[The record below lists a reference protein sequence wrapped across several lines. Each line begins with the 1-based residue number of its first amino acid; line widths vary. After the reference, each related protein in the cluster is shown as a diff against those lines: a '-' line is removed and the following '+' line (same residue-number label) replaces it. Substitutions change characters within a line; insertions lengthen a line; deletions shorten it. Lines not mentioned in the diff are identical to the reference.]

1 MFGILFGVL
10 CLAGAALVLRR
21 PYAFGHGGGWHRGFH
36 GGRGRRGWD
45 DAGGG
50 WGGRGPGRG
59 FGEPG
64 RARRMLRFVYER
76 LGTSPAQETVL
87 ADAAEAIAS
96 AAGSFRGELQQSR
109 GDLARAL
116 ASESFDVDALKAAFG
131 RHDERMKA
139 LREVLTTQGTRVH
152 DVLDGRQRA
161 ALADFLERAPGR
173 GRWNV

>member
-1 MFGILFGVL
+1 MFGFAFGALCLFGMFY
-10 CLAGAALVLRR
+10 VLRR
-21 PYAFGHGGGWHRGFH
+21 PYAFAHRGGWHRGWH
-36 GGRGRRGWD
+36 GDYGRHGWQD
-45 DAGGG
+45 GGS

-59 FGEPG
+59 FGETG
-64 RARRMLRFVYER
+64 RARRMLRWVYER

-87 ADAAEAIAS
+87 ADAAEAVTG
-96 AAGSFRGELQQSR
+96 AAESFRGEWEQSR

-116 ASESFDVDALKAAFG
+116 RSEAFDVDALRTAFG
-131 RHDERMKA
+131 RHDERINA
-139 LREVLTTQGTRVH
+139 LREVLMTQGARVH